1 MTEKKIRE
9 VFYSEE
15 FNELFARLEHRVREK
30 YIWTIRIVETVQL
43 LPTKYVKKLDGTD
56 LYEMRIS
63 VGHNEYRTILFTMDS
78 DNFLTATEIYLLNS
92 FLKKSTKDYRKQIE
106 IAERMLKE
114 IELCDQ

>member
-1 MTEKKIRE
+1 M
-9 VFYSEE
+9 
-15 FNELFARLEHRVREK
+15 
-30 YIWTIRIVETVQL
+30 
-43 LPTKYVKKLDGTD
+43 KKLDGTD

-63 VGHNEYRTILFTMDS
+63 VGYNEYLTIFFAMDS
-78 DNFLTATEIYLLNS
+78 DNFLTATEIYLQNS